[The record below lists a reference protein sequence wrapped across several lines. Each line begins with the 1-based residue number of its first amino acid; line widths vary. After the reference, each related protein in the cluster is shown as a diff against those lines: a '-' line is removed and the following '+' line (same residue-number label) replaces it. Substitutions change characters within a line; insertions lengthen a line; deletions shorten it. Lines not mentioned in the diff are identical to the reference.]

1 MKKVIYSMLA
11 LLCAAFAFTS
21 CEDVPMPYDHPGEGG
36 EEPVVVEPTGDGTL
50 ENPFNVAAA
59 LEYVNNLG
67 ADEESPTNVYIKG
80 KVVTVTEEYTTSYGN
95 GTYYISDDGTN
106 KNQFYVYR
114 ALYLGNKNFANGNTQ
129 IQEGDEVIICG
140 KVVNFKGTT
149 PETVQKKAFLYSLNG
164 VTAGGG
170 GSSTGIEVTCA
181 KAVELTNALDNNATS
196 SEVYSVT
203 GYITEVVGSVSK
215 NQQTF
220 WMADTKDGGKVF
232 EAYYANLPEGVSQFA
247 KGTKVKI
254 TGNLT
259 KYVNN
264 NTGNVTA
271 EMKNPDVEIL
281 EDGGGGDTPS
291 GTEINCNKAVELT
304 NALADNGTS
313 SEVYS
318 VTGYITE
325 VVGSVSKNQQTFWM
339 ADTKDGGKVFEAY
352 WANLPDGVSEFKAG
366 MKVKITG
373 NLMKYVKDGKVTPEI
388 KNATVVVLED
398 GGGGGG
404 SSSGT
409 EINCN
414 KAVELTNALADG
426 ATSSEVY
433 SVTGYITEVVG
444 SVSKNQQ
451 TFWMADT
458 KDGGKVFEAYWANLP
473 EGVSEFKAGMKV
485 KITGNLMKY
494 VKDGKV
500 TPEIKN
506 PTVVILE
513 EGSGG
518 GGGGETSGNVTKTID
533 GTVVTFVV
541 ADKTEGDKVTVDLNA
556 QGWENSQEVKSLTIS
571 DGTVITFAVSSEG
584 GTTPKY
590 YEATKGVRLYAKNIL
605 TITGKDKAIAK
616 VILNCDSYSGT
627 NYVGNDA
634 LKGSASG
641 NTLTIVNEHTGT
653 SGGVQLRIQTIEI
666 TYAK

>member
-232 EAYYANLPEGVSQFA
+232 EAYYANLPEGVSQFT

-458 KDGGKVFEAYWANLP
+458 KDGG
-473 EGVSEFKAGMKV
+473 
-485 KITGNLMKY
+485 
-494 VKDGKV
+494 
-500 TPEIKN
+500 
-506 PTVVILE
+506 
-513 EGSGG
+513 
-518 GGGGETSGNVTKTID
+518 
-533 GTVVTFVV
+533 
-541 ADKTEGDKVTVDLNA
+541 
-556 QGWENSQEVKSLTIS
+556 
-571 DGTVITFAVSSEG
+571 
-584 GTTPKY
+584 
-590 YEATKGVRLYAKNIL
+590 
-605 TITGKDKAIAK
+605 
-616 VILNCDSYSGT
+616 
-627 NYVGNDA
+627 
-634 LKGSASG
+634 
-641 NTLTIVNEHTGT
+641 
-653 SGGVQLRIQTIEI
+653 
-666 TYAK
+666 

>member
-232 EAYYANLPEGVSQFA
+232 EAYYANLPEGVSQFT

-352 WANLPDGVSEFKAG
+352 WANLP
-366 MKVKITG
+366 
-373 NLMKYVKDGKVTPEI
+373 
-388 KNATVVVLED
+388 
-398 GGGGGG
+398 
-404 SSSGT
+404 
-409 EINCN
+409 
-414 KAVELTNALADG
+414 
-426 ATSSEVY
+426 
-433 SVTGYITEVVG
+433 
-444 SVSKNQQ
+444 
-451 TFWMADT
+451 
-458 KDGGKVFEAYWANLP
+458 
-473 EGVSEFKAGMKV
+473 EGVSEFNAGMKV

>member
-232 EAYYANLPEGVSQFA
+232 EAYYANLPEGVSQFT

-254 TGNLT
+254 TGYLT

-352 WANLPDGVSEFKAG
+352 WANLPEGVSEFKAG

-533 GTVVTFVV
+533 GAVVTFVV

-556 QGWENSQEVKSLTIS
+556 QGWESGKAVNPATIKLD
-571 DGTVITFAVSSEG
+571 DGTEITFDKGEG
-584 GTTPKY
+584 SNSPAFY
-590 YEATKGVRLYAKNIL
+590 DATKGVRVYAKN
-605 TITGKDKAIAK
+605 TITISGKAVAK
-616 VILNCDSYSGT
+616 VVLNCDSYNGT
-627 NYVGNDA
+627 NYVGNSTLTA
-634 LKGSASG
+634 SASG
-641 NTLTIVNEHTGT
+641 TKFVICNEHSEGKGGDQLRVQTIV
-653 SGGVQLRIQTIEI
+653 I